1 MTNETSFIVYDGV
14 VVPESALLKR
24 ERQNRYGGVPG
35 LDEEELADPEE
46 LERQVLREEWGPVL
60 MLPSKAKAEG
70 IRPAVDESGGVDW
83 GAFGSVDFERERPE
97 FDRARYKAEK
107 IRERL
112 KGVFILL
119 GIVKERL
126 PGKAKYLVLKYLRM
140 GVIGPEDVVSEDMR
154 AMAGLY
160 EKARRMQ
167 REICDLEE
175 VSRRRQDA
183 KVKAWLES

>member
-1 MTNETSFIVYDGV
+1 M
-14 VVPESALLKR
+14 
-24 ERQNRYGGVPG
+24 
-35 LDEEELADPEE
+35 ADPGE
-46 LERQVLREEWGPVL
+46 LERQALREEWGPVL
-60 MLPSKAKAEG
+60 ALPSKAKAEG
-70 IRPAVDESGGVDW
+70 IRPAVDESGSVDW

-97 FDRARYKAEK
+97 FDKARYRVMK

-112 KGVFILL
+112 KDVFIML

-140 GVIGPEDVVSEDMR
+140 GMIGPEDVVSEDMR
-154 AMAGLY
+154 AMVRLY

-175 VSRRRQDA
+175 ASRRRQEA

>member
-14 VVPESALLKR
+14 VVPEAALLKR
-24 ERQNRYGGVPG
+24 ERQNRYGCVPD
-35 LDEEELADPEE
+35 LDEEELADPGE
-46 LERQVLREEWGPVL
+46 LERQALREEWGPVL
-60 MLPSKAKAEG
+60 ALPSKAKAEG
-70 IRPAVDESGGVDW
+70 IRPAVDESGGVDL
-83 GAFGSVDFERERPE
+83 GAFGSVDFERGRPE
-97 FDRARYKAEK
+97 FDKARYKAEK
-107 IRERL
+107 LRERL
-112 KGVFILL
+112 KDVLIML

-154 AMAGLY
+154 VMAGLY

-175 VSRRRQDA
+175 ASRQRQEA
-183 KVKAWLES
+183 RVKAWLES